1 MGSYGDGS
9 YSSEFYL
16 DGNVEEKNLT
26 QMMDQFYSSS
36 YASNASFWQQ
46 GSIDKRFKAGDQSL
60 YNLMYG
66 DSATSQT
73 RRFFFNLCR
82 RHINMI
88 CGRQRQ
94 NRKSTITVPILDGD
108 PLADEYNA
116 VLKYCENRDGFQ
128 EYLSQAFEGS
138 CDVGMSLLHLYPD
151 YTLDPISGDLFTDNV
166 SYNNFLI
173 DPWFRKQDLT
183 DCAFVW
189 RRRWV
194 NRNAAKALLPG
205 MADKIDKMKPHG
217 YKDGRFPL
225 QAELINMD
233 TNKLMP
239 YDEFYYRTTR
249 EATIVLDPMTGEA
262 AEWEQD
268 EDDEN
273 DLMERTLAQQPW
285 LMITKKYVPTVKLGI
300 CLGNTPMYHGPNLLK
315 IDQYPF
321 VPSLC
326 YHEPDIQSYAWRVQ
340 GVIRNLRDPQ
350 YLYNRRKVI
359 ELQIL
364 ESQINSG
371 WIFPVDCVTDTKAF
385 RQSGQGFIIP
395 LKKGHL
401 PNEIQRVTAP
411 DLPPGMMELS
421 RGLAEDITKI
431 SGVNE
436 ELLGAATDDKS
447 GILSMLRQGAGLTTL
462 QTIFDKLDYTQR
474 LYGNIRLQA
483 IRKNFSKGKIASIL
497 GRPADPRFFMASS
510 LKYSV
515 AVEEGNYSTTQRQM
529 ELQQL
534 LHFRELGI
542 PIANKSIIK
551 SAFITNKQQVIED
564 MEEEQAQQMEQQKAQ
579 AEQQAKSDNADIMV
593 KFAQAKATL
602 AKEKE
607 SMANIYEKAAK
618 VIQTEAET
626 EHMQSKADL
635 ELVETMIKLEDM
647 EINKIQKSL
656 NMALQ
661 IREANN
667 MQQQQNQMATANVAQ
682 SLTNP
687 EGAVQ

>member
-1 MGSYGDGS
+1 MGSYGNAA
-9 YSSEFYL
+9 YSNEFYL
-16 DGNVEEKNLT
+16 DGNDIDDKNIRA
-26 QMMDQFYSSS
+26 MMDHY
-36 YASNASFWQQ
+36 YTTAYPSNASFWQQ

-60 YNLMYG
+60 YTMMYG
-66 DSATSQT
+66 DSNTAQT
-73 RRFFFNLCR
+73 RRFFFNLVR

-94 NRKSTITVPILDGD
+94 NRKSTVTMPIIDGD
-108 PLADEYNA
+108 PLSDEYNA

-138 CDVGMSLLHLYPD
+138 CDTGMSLLHLYPD

-173 DPWFRKQDLT
+173 DPWFRKQDLS

-194 NRNAAKALLPG
+194 NRDAAKALLPG
-205 MADKIDKMKPHG
+205 FSDKIDKMRPSG

-225 QAELINMD
+225 QAELINLD
-233 TNKLMP
+233 TNRLMP
-239 YDEFYYRTTR
+239 YDEFYYRSTR
-249 EATIVLDPMTGEA
+249 EATIVLDPKTGEA
-262 AEWEQD
+262 AEWEQ
-268 EDDEN
+268 EDGDEN
-273 DLMERTLAQQPW
+273 DMMEKTLAQQPW
-285 LMITKKYVPTVKLGI
+285 LMVHKKQVPTVKLVV

-340 GVIRNLRDPQ
+340 GIIRNLRDAQ

-371 WIFPVDCVTDTKAF
+371 WIYPVDCVTDPKAF
-385 RQSGQGFIIP
+385 RQSGQGFVIP
-395 LKKGHL
+395 LKSGHL
-401 PNEIQRVTAP
+401 PSEVQRVTAP

-421 RGLAEDITKI
+421 RSLSEDITKI

-436 ELLGAATDDKS
+436 ELLGSATDDKS

-483 IRKNFSKGKIASIL
+483 IRKNFSKGKVAAIL
-497 GRPADPRFFMASS
+497 GREPSPKFFMASS
-510 LKYSV
+510 LKYSI

-534 LHFRELGI
+534 LHFKELGI

-551 SAFITNKQQVIED
+551 SAFITNKQQVIKD
-564 MEEEQAQQMEQQKAQ
+564 MEEEQQQQMQQQQAQ
-579 AEQQAKSDNADIMV
+579 AEQQAKNDNAEIMV
-593 KFAQAKATL
+593 KYADAKAKLAKSKESLASVYEKSAKMVQMEAQA
-602 AKEKE
+602 
-607 SMANIYEKAAK
+607 
-618 VIQTEAET
+618 
-626 EHMQSKADL
+626 EHEQSKADL
-635 ELVETMIKLEDM
+635 ELVETMMKLEDM
-647 EINKIQKSL
+647 EIGRVQRSL
-656 NMALQ
+656 DMALQ

-667 MQQQQNQMATANVAQ
+667 MQQQQNQMNAAGISEAIT
-682 SLTNP
+682 T
-687 EGAVQ
+687 G